1 MRRGLHQ
8 PVKLSILC
16 KLITQAVKLT
26 SLLAQY
32 LYTNH
37 RLDLPGIG
45 SFLLDPS
52 AISSVENSK
61 QRSPVVD
68 GISFEY
74 SPTVKTSPELIA
86 YISSQSG
93 KMKALASAD
102 LDSHIQLVQ
111 QFLNLGKPFTF
122 DGIGTLSKKKNGS
135 LEFSSLSVPAEK
147 VKEFQA
153 KEVAPVSL
161 EESSSHYESFLAAP
175 KMNFSWRR
183 PVVALLVLAGIALA
197 IWGGYTISKKA
208 ATSDQ
213 TPVPDVVTQPVQPDS
228 NLLAKAE
235 PVKSKDYKYILQ
247 VSKKQTA
254 IRRYNQLK
262 TNLWD
267 VKMETSDSVL
277 FKLYMLFPSNTDTTH
292 VLDSLTAMTG
302 KKVYIEPQN

>member
-1 MRRGLHQ
+1 M
-8 PVKLSILC
+8 
-16 KLITQAVKLT
+16 KLT

-45 SFLLDPS
+45 IFLLDPS
-52 AISSVENSK
+52 AVSTPDNPK
-61 QRSPVVD
+61 QRSNAVVD

-74 SPTVKTSPELIA
+74 KPSIKTSPELIA

-102 LDSHIQLVQ
+102 LESHIQLVQ

-122 DGIGTLSKKKNGS
+122 EGIGTLVKKNSGV
-135 LEFSSLSVPAEK
+135 LEFSGLSVPAEK
-147 VKEFQA
+147 IKGFKKETT
-153 KEVAPVSL
+153 PVTL
-161 EESSSHYESFLAAP
+161 EESSAQYESFLAAP
-175 KMNFSWRR
+175 KVNFSWRK
-183 PVVALLVLAGIALA
+183 PVVALLVMAGIALA

-213 TPVPDVVTQPVQPDS
+213 TAVPETVQQLVQPDS
-228 NLLAKAE
+228 SLLAKTE
-235 PVKSKDYKYILQ
+235 PLKAKDYKYILQ

-262 TNLWD
+262 TNQWD
-267 VKMETSDSVL
+267 VKMETNDSVS
-277 FKLYMLFPSNTDTTH
+277 FKLYMLFPANADSTH